1 MSTQPQ
7 PDQRPEQQPEA
18 LFTPEAQA
26 QSAPST
32 KAEIETAVERFWEI
46 VRKSAD
52 VIVTLR
58 QENTMLNAQNQTLR
72 RSEQELQSSVDELL
86 LRITTLEDQL
96 AAMPVSD
103 DGVNQE
109 SVLQAEAL
117 LADMQR
123 NIDRA
128 EDELRSTR
136 ETLEL
141 QSEELTRRTEL
152 IQQRDAELAAMQT
165 RLLETEQQLQEAYL
179 HLADNTE
186 IQKQL
191 VAVKIELEAR
201 EQQFQELQESFSDAH
216 QTTPERKALETR
228 LRELELASTAYDES
242 KMRIAELEDEIVD
255 LRQQLEQ
262 AITRGNQL
270 TLFTP
275 SVDVSPSAGEGQ
287 AIRQLM
293 TEEELTALAERLDNV
308 ADRVAQLLGIS

>member
-18 LFTPEAQA
+18 LFTPETQA
-26 QSAPST
+26 LSAPST

-58 QENTMLNAQNQTLR
+58 QENTMLNAQNQALR

-96 AAMPVSD
+96 AAVPVAD
-103 DGVNQE
+103 NGVNQE

-152 IQQRDAELAAMQT
+152 IQQRDAELASMQA
-165 RLLETEQQLQEAYL
+165 RLSETEQQLQEAYL
-179 HLADNTE
+179 HLADNIE

-201 EQQFQELQESFSDAH
+201 EQQFQELQESFSEAH